1 MKIDP
6 NSSRYTAF
14 NTCFGT
20 FKFNR
25 LPMGL
30 SSAPNSFE
38 LLMDKVLCGLTFKS
52 CLCYLDDVLVCS
64 ETFDGHLQDLEN
76 VFSRFRNAGL
86 KLNPQ
91 KCCFAKSSCIFL
103 GHHISSQGIKSPLD
117 RVQVLQNYPSPQKV
131 KELRRVLGLFGWF
144 RKFIPHYSEI
154 TQPMAKLLRKGTT
167 FHWTKEQEN
176 SLQEL
181 KIRLLH
187 SEVSAFPQ
195 FNLPFYLAVDSSSK
209 GIGYMLYQ
217 KHPDENGNFDKIRV
231 VRFGS
236 KALNHWQRSYEP
248 TKLELLGVVT
258 SITDLS
264 SYLKGNRFVVE
275 CDHKVL
281 RPLIE
286 KQLKGAIYDR
296 WLAILQQYN
305 FEIRY
310 KPAAQMHVPDAL
322 SRCIKSDFSGGDSS
336 PAEDDIYF
344 PYVEE
349 KMGKI
354 DINPIIIE
362 NGNFMDIDDSYTAD
376 NEGESLKTKVVGNH
390 CISIQIQPNDKQY
403 EISQIVG
410 NDSISTLFKL
420 ETSLLDVPFNDSTPV
435 NLEPTL
441 YMKTMN
447 KHENSTKY
455 VGNDCISTN
464 LKPEINL
471 LDMSFED
478 LKPLVFKS
486 TLHTNYTKDT
496 ENDCIS
502 SHDLQESDSPN
513 INNDNILQS
522 SHELG
527 NDCISKQVSD
537 IKWSQYTI

>member
-1 MKIDP
+1 
-6 NSSRYTAF
+6 
-14 NTCFGT
+14 
-20 FKFNR
+20 
-25 LPMGL
+25 
-30 SSAPNSFE
+30 
-38 LLMDKVLCGLTFKS
+38 
-52 CLCYLDDVLVCS
+52 
-64 ETFDGHLQDLEN
+64 
-76 VFSRFRNAGL
+76 
-86 KLNPQ
+86 
-91 KCCFAKSSCIFL
+91 
-103 GHHISSQGIKSPLD
+103 
-117 RVQVLQNYPSPQKV
+117 
-131 KELRRVLGLFGWF
+131 
-144 RKFIPHYSEI
+144 
-154 TQPMAKLLRKGTT
+154 
-167 FHWTKEQEN
+167 
-176 SLQEL
+176 
-181 KIRLLH
+181 
-187 SEVSAFPQ
+187 
-195 FNLPFYLAVDSSSK
+195 
-209 GIGYMLYQ
+209 
-217 KHPDENGNFDKIRV
+217 
-231 VRFGS
+231 
-236 KALNHWQRSYEP
+236 
-248 TKLELLGVVT
+248 
-258 SITDLS
+258 
-264 SYLKGNRFVVE
+264 
-275 CDHKVL
+275 
-281 RPLIE
+281 
-286 KQLKGAIYDR
+286 
-296 WLAILQQYN
+296 
-305 FEIRY
+305 
-310 KPAAQMHVPDAL
+310 
-322 SRCIKSDFSGGDSS
+322 
-336 PAEDDIYF
+336 
-344 PYVEE
+344 
-349 KMGKI
+349 MGKI

-390 CISIQIQPNDKQY
+390 CISTQIQPNDKQY

-478 LKPLVFKS
+478 LKPLVLKS
-486 TLHTNYTKDT
+486 TLHTNYTKDN